1 MIHEVVRW
9 ACLWITVALIAA
21 VAASVMY
28 VHHLTWIEKYEVQVK
43 AAEDWKAGS
52 LQRLR
57 RGQ

>member
-1 MIHEVVRW
+1 MIREAARW
-9 ACLWITVALIAA
+9 ICAWITVALIAA
-21 VAASVMY
+21 VAAGVMY
-28 VHHLTWIEKYEVQVK
+28 VHHLTWVEQYEVQVK